1 MDFDYD
7 DQNKMIDVP
16 NPVKAGFCDAVPHDG
31 LSGRSLYGDR
41 EKKSLPSVGGAC
53 VYDGSGYW
61 AKLVV
66 HEDFGCVLFDES

>member
-1 MDFDYD
+1 MDCDYD
-7 DQNKMIDVP
+7 DDGTRIDLP
-16 NPVKAGFCDAVPHDG
+16 NPIRAGFCDAVPHDEYC
-31 LSGRSLYGDR
+31 GRPYE
-41 EKKSLPSVGGAC
+41 EKQKLPVPGGAC